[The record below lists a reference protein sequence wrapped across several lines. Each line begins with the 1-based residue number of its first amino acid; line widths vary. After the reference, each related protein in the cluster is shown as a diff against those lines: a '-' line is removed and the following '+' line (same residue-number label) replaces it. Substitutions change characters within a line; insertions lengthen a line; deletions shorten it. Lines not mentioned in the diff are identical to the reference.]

1 MLGREA
7 AEAVHVDEVLV
18 EVWRFAFPHSFFNR
32 GRSRTE
38 SCLQDLF
45 FGSKKQLSIFMFLSH
60 PAPSKRKKR
69 GPLLHPLEKAIGWSA
84 DISVFDFKLDC
95 LGLCSE
101 RRKSVKQASEAMRG
115 GQAWLGDDMDQSCNR
130 MPQDATDRM
139 PQTGCHRMQQSLP
152 LSLSLS
158 LSWTWVCYWFL
169 WHDGKSELR

>member
-1 MLGREA
+1 
-7 AEAVHVDEVLV
+7 
-18 EVWRFAFPHSFFNR
+18 
-32 GRSRTE
+32 
-38 SCLQDLF
+38 
-45 FGSKKQLSIFMFLSH
+45 MFLSH

-139 PQTGCHRMQQSLP
+139 PQDATKSPSLP
-152 LSLSLS
+152 LSLCLGHGFAIDFCGMMANQSYGRTHKVVS
-158 LSWTWVCYWFL
+158 VAKCRKDTPRVPCFNAASMRIKDVPI
-169 WHDGKSELR
+169 